1 MLTESVKK
9 ALRISSNDF
18 DDDINDLIRAAKA
31 DMQMSGITVLTD
43 NNPLVAQAIKL
54 YCKAH
59 FGDNDSNNKFLNAY
73 QALKI
78 SMSLAGEFRE
88 RS

>member
-1 MLTESVKK
+1 M
-9 ALRISSNDF
+9 
-18 DDDINDLIRAAKA
+18 DDDIKDLICAAKA
-31 DMQMSGITVLTD
+31 DLRISGVRVILDTD
-43 NNPLVAQAIKL
+43 PLVIQAVKL

-78 SMSLAGEFRE
+78 SMSLAGEFRG
-88 RS
+88 

>member
-1 MLTESVKK
+1 MLIDSVKN
-9 ALRISSNDF
+9 ALRITTSDM
-18 DDDINDLIRAAKA
+18 DDDIKDLICAAKA
-31 DMQMSGITVLTD
+31 DLRISGVKVILDTD
-43 NNPLVAQAIKL
+43 PLVIQAVKL

-78 SMSLAGEFRE
+78 SMSLAGEFRG
-88 RS
+88 

>member
-1 MLTESVKK
+1 MLIDSVKG
-9 ALRISSNDF
+9 ALRITTSDM
-18 DDDINDLIRAAKA
+18 DDDIKDLISAAKA
-31 DMQMSGITVLTD
+31 DLRISGVRVILDTD
-43 NNPLVAQAIKL
+43 PLVIQAVKL

-78 SMSLAGEFRE
+78 SMSLAGEFRG
-88 RS
+88 

>member
-1 MLTESVKK
+1 MLIDSVKN
-9 ALRISSNDF
+9 ALRITASDM
-18 DDDINDLIRAAKA
+18 DDDIKDLICAAKA
-31 DMQMSGITVLTD
+31 DLRISGVKVILDTD
-43 NNPLVAQAIKL
+43 PLVIQAVKL

-59 FGDNDSNNKFLNAY
+59 FGDNDNNNKFLNAY

-88 RS
+88 

>member
-1 MLTESVKK
+1 MLIDSVKS
-9 ALRISSNDF
+9 ALRITTNDM
-18 DDDINDLIRAAKA
+18 DDDIKDLICAAKA
-31 DMQMSGITVLTD
+31 DLRISGVKVILDTD
-43 NNPLVAQAIKL
+43 PLVIQAVKL

-88 RS
+88 

>member
-1 MLTESVKK
+1 MLKENVKK
-9 ALRISSNDF
+9 ALRISSSDY
-18 DDDINDLIRAAKA
+18 DDEIEDLIRAAKA
-31 DMQMSGITVLTD
+31 DLRIGGITVLVD
-43 NNPLVAQAIKL
+43 NNPLVTQAVKL

-59 FGDNDSNNKFLNAY
+59 FGDNDNNNKFLNAY

-88 RS
+88 

>member
-1 MLTESVKK
+1 MLIDSVKN
-9 ALRISSNDF
+9 ALRITTSDM
-18 DDDINDLIRAAKA
+18 DDDIKDLISAAKA
-31 DMQMSGITVLTD
+31 DLRISGVRVILD
-43 NNPLVAQAIKL
+43 ADPLVIQAVKL

-78 SMSLAGEFRE
+78 SMSLAGEFRG
-88 RS
+88 

>member
-1 MLTESVKK
+1 MLINSVKN
-9 ALRISSNDF
+9 ALRITTSDM
-18 DDDINDLIRAAKA
+18 DDDIKDLICAAKA
-31 DMQMSGITVLTD
+31 DLRISGVRVILDTD
-43 NNPLVAQAIKL
+43 PLVIQAVKL

-78 SMSLAGEFRE
+78 SMSLAGEFRG
-88 RS
+88 

>member
-1 MLTESVKK
+1 MLIDSVKS
-9 ALRISSNDF
+9 ALRITTSDM
-18 DDDINDLIRAAKA
+18 DDDIKDLICAAKA
-31 DMQMSGITVLTD
+31 DLRISGVRVILDTD
-43 NNPLVAQAIKL
+43 PLVIQAVKL

-78 SMSLAGEFRE
+78 SMSLAGEFRG
-88 RS
+88 

>member
-1 MLTESVKK
+1 MLIDSVKS
-9 ALRISSNDF
+9 ALRITTSDM
-18 DDDINDLIRAAKA
+18 DDDIKDLISAAKA
-31 DMQMSGITVLTD
+31 DLRISGVKIILDTD
-43 NNPLVAQAIKL
+43 PLVIQAVKL

-88 RS
+88 

>member
-1 MLTESVKK
+1 MLIDSIKN
-9 ALRISSNDF
+9 ALRITTSDM
-18 DDDINDLIRAAKA
+18 DDDIKDLICAAKA
-31 DMQMSGITVLTD
+31 DLRISGVRVILDTD
-43 NNPLVAQAIKL
+43 PLVIQAVKL

-78 SMSLAGEFRE
+78 SMSLAGEFRG
-88 RS
+88 

>member
-1 MLTESVKK
+1 MLIDSVKS
-9 ALRISSNDF
+9 ALRITTSDM
-18 DDDINDLIRAAKA
+18 DDDIKDLICAAKA
-31 DMQMSGITVLTD
+31 DLRISGVKVILDTD
-43 NNPLVAQAIKL
+43 PLVIQAVKL

-88 RS
+88 

>member
-1 MLTESVKK
+1 MLKESVKK
-9 ALRISSNDF
+9 ALRITTSDF
-18 DDDINDLIRAAKA
+18 DDELESLIRSAKA
-31 DMQMSGITVLTD
+31 DLMLSGVKVLTD
-43 NNPLVAQAIKL
+43 NNPLVMQAIKL

-59 FGDNDSNNKFLNAY
+59 FGDNDNNNKFLNAY

-88 RS
+88 

>member
-1 MLTESVKK
+1 MMIENVKS
-9 ALRISSNDF
+9 ALRITTSDM

-31 DMQMSGITVLTD
+31 DLRMSGVRIIQDTDPLTI
-43 NNPLVAQAIKL
+43 QAVKL

-88 RS
+88 

>member
-1 MLTESVKK
+1 MMIENVKS
-9 ALRISSNDF
+9 ALRITTSDM

-31 DMQMSGITVLTD
+31 DLRMSGVRIIQDTD
-43 NNPLVAQAIKL
+43 PLIIQAVKL

-88 RS
+88 